1 MTREDIEKAASQ
13 SAFMETP
20 DARERFLFSS
30 GFRKGAEWRIN
41 SVWHD
46 ASELPKSGNHV
57 TVIFQNMGIASCYYN
72 GSPKD
77 IEESFKASGVVKWAY
92 STDLLPNMEDEK

>member
-1 MTREDIEKAASQ
+1 MKREDIEKAAFKFGLENQ
-13 SAFMETP
+13 VAPGLGGEL
-20 DARERFLFSS
+20 RI
-30 GFRKGAEWRIN
+30 GFVAGAEWRIN

-77 IEESFKASGVVKWAY
+77 IEESFKVSGVVKWAY